1 MRMVLIR
8 STCRARGGAKKFVL
22 NDFNFGALWMKARRS
37 AARGPLLTLALM
49 IGSVLVVVGV
59 SRYFDSHRKAT
70 APAVEASTNGGSAP
84 ATGR

>member
-1 MRMVLIR
+1 MVLIQ
-8 STCRARGGAKKFVL
+8 STCRTRCRAKKFVL
-22 NDFNFGALWMKARRS
+22 NDFNFGAPWMKAKRS

-59 SRYFDSHRKAT
+59 ARYFDSHGNKAT

-84 ATGR
+84 TTGQ